1 MKKED
6 VSDEAVSRE
15 EQSAKS
21 NAIIH
26 ALLIG
31 FLIGIVIY
39 SVAKNSFGFLMLIP
53 LYFVYKLLKKPKGND
68 A

>member
-6 VSDEAVSRE
+6 LSDEAVSRE

-21 NAIIH
+21 NAIVH

-31 FLIGIVIY
+31 FLIGIIIY
-39 SVAKNSFGFLMLIP
+39 SVAKNTFGFLMLIP
-53 LYFVYKLLKKPKGND
+53 LYFVYKLLKKPNANK